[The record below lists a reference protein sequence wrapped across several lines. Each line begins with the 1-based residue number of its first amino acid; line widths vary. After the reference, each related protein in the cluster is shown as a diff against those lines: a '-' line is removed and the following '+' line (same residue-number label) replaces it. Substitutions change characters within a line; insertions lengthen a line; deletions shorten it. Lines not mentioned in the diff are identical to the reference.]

1 MNRGARLICSLS
13 VLIPQMAADVVFIF
27 IGIFLAAAE
36 GLGPSHKLKVE
47 GGEAGIGKGGEG
59 V

>member
-13 VLIPQMAADVVFIF
+13 VLISQMAADVVFLF
-27 IGIFLAAAE
+27 IGIFLATAE
-36 GLGPSHKLKVE
+36 GSEPSHKLKVE
-47 GGEAGIGKGGEG
+47 GGEAGIGKGGWG